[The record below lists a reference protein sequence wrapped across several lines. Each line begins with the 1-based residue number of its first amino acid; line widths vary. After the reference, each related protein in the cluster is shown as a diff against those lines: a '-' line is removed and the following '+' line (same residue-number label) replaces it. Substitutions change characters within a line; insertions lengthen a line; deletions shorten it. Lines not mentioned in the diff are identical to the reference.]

1 MQKEPRKVRE
11 FRRREQ
17 EILDTA
23 LKLFLEQGEDSVT
36 VEMIAD
42 AVGIGKGTIYKHFKS
57 KAEIYLRLMLDYER
71 DLAALFHS
79 EDVARDKEALSRAY
93 FEFRMRDPQR
103 YRLFDRLEEKV
114 VKTSQVPEM
123 VEELHKIRASN
134 FDQGAY
140 RRRQAGERSAVLPLL
155 RCLGVGAWRRGAVP
169 LAVLAR
175 GAGRPGRFLPLP
187 DGYRRA
193 HGQQAQARRRRS
205 QRLIPVVP
213 GRSHCAPRTLCRQGY
228 TRRPS
233 IRRRDVG
240 CPFPAN
246 PPVAPRSFRS
256 SPMSVREFPIH
267 YIEPVFRPPSEAHSL
282 VLPVTNGCSWNKCG
296 FCEMYTQ
303 PQKKFRAR
311 DENEVLE
318 EIRRCGERL
327 IVKRVFL
334 ADGDALVLPTR
345 RLLAVLQ
352 AIREHLPEVER
363 VSSYCL
369 PRNLRRKSVDELREL
384 ADAGLRMA
392 YVGAESGDDEVLAR
406 VNKGETYSSTLDAL
420 EKLGEAGISRSVM
433 ILNGLGG
440 MTLSAQHADN
450 SARLMNAA
458 QPEYLST
465 LVVSFPTGEQRFRAG
480 FADFEALDRRAL
492 FVEVERLL
500 QGLELE
506 DTVFRSDHAS
516 NYLVLKGELGAD
528 KARLLAEVRQAI
540 EQPQHAAL
548 RQEWQRGL

>member
-1 MQKEPRKVRE
+1 
-11 FRRREQ
+11 
-17 EILDTA
+17 
-23 LKLFLEQGEDSVT
+23 
-36 VEMIAD
+36 
-42 AVGIGKGTIYKHFKS
+42 
-57 KAEIYLRLMLDYER
+57 
-71 DLAALFHS
+71 
-79 EDVARDKEALSRAY
+79 
-93 FEFRMRDPQR
+93 
-103 YRLFDRLEEKV
+103 
-114 VKTSQVPEM
+114 
-123 VEELHKIRASN
+123 
-134 FDQGAY
+134 
-140 RRRQAGERSAVLPLL
+140 
-155 RCLGVGAWRRGAVP
+155 
-169 LAVLAR
+169 
-175 GAGRPGRFLPLP
+175 
-187 DGYRRA
+187 
-193 HGQQAQARRRRS
+193 
-205 QRLIPVVP
+205 
-213 GRSHCAPRTLCRQGY
+213 
-228 TRRPS
+228 
-233 IRRRDVG
+233 
-240 CPFPAN
+240 
-246 PPVAPRSFRS
+246 
-256 SPMSVREFPIH
+256 
-267 YIEPVFRPPSEAHSL
+267 
-282 VLPVTNGCSWNKCG
+282 
-296 FCEMYTQ
+296 MYTQ

-352 AIREHLPEVER
+352 AIRQHLPEVER

-420 EKLGEAGISRSVM
+420 EKLGEAGIRPFGDDPQRSGRNDPERAARGQLRAPDERRPAGVPVDP
-433 ILNGLGG
+433 GG
-440 MTLSAQHADN
+440 
-450 SARLMNAA
+450 
-458 QPEYLST
+458 E
-465 LVVSFPTGEQRFRAG
+465 FPTGEQRFRAG